1 MTRRGWMEKM
11 TAVKCRCE
19 MLNWADDDWIKDPI
33 ISVILVYKKVR
44 AVQNH
49 AYNVLKLTEL
59 SRKSLSDFFQRS
71 TSEIL

>member
-33 ISVILVYKKVR
+33 ISVILVY
-44 AVQNH
+44 QMQ
-49 AYNVLKLTEL
+49 EL
-59 SRKSLSDFFQRS
+59 YKI
-71 TSEIL
+71 THEISWT